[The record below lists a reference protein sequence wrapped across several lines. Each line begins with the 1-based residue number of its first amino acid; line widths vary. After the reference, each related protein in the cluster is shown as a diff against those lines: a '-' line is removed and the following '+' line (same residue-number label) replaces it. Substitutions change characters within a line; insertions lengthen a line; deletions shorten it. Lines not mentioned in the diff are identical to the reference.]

1 MPIDVE
7 RSDHVATI
15 TLNRPDV
22 LNAFDTEHL
31 NNLRE
36 QIQELSKDH
45 DIRAVILTGAGE
57 RAFAAGADIAEMRT
71 KSPSQAYEFSA
82 LGHSVCLAIEAAP
95 QPYIAAVNGYAL
107 GGGCEIALACDIRIA
122 SENAALGQ
130 PEVTLG
136 ILPGWGGTQRLTR
149 LVGPGI
155 ARELI
160 YTGRR
165 VKADEAAHLG
175 LVNAVYPLTELMDK
189 ARDIATQIASN
200 APIAV
205 RRSKDAISRALDV
218 ELDTGLAYEANLF
231 ALSFDST
238 DQKEGMGAF
247 LERRKPEFKGE

>member
-7 RSDHVATI
+7 RSGHVATI

-22 LNAFDTEHL
+22 LNAFNTEHL
-31 NNLRE
+31 SALHSAIDQLSADRE
-36 QIQELSKDH
+36 
-45 DIRAVILTGAGE
+45 IRAVILTGAGE

-71 KSPSQAYEFSA
+71 KSPSEALEFS
-82 LGHSVCLAIEAAP
+82 LMGHGVCKAIEAAP

-107 GGGCEIALACDIRIA
+107 GGGCEIALACDIRLA

-136 ILPGWGGTQRLTR
+136 ISPGWGGTQRLTR

-165 VKADEAAHLG
+165 VKAEEAARLG
-175 LVNAVYPLTELMDK
+175 MVNAVYPLAELMSK
-189 ARDIATQIASN
+189 AMEMAESIAAN

-205 RRSKDAISRALDV
+205 SRSKDAISRALDV
-218 ELDTGLAYEANLF
+218 ELDTGLEFEARIF
-231 ALSFDST
+231 ALCFDTT
-238 DQKEGMGAF
+238 DQKEGMSAF
-247 LERRKPEFKGE
+247 LERRKATFTGR

>member
-7 RSDHVATI
+7 RSGHVATI

-22 LNAFDTEHL
+22 LNAFNTEHL
-31 NNLRE
+31 TALRAAID
-36 QIQELSKDH
+36 QLSADH
-45 DIRAVILTGAGE
+45 DVRAVILTGAGE

-71 KSPSQAYEFSA
+71 KSPSEALEFSTM
-82 LGHSVCLAIEAAP
+82 GHAVCRAIEAAP

-107 GGGCEIALACDIRIA
+107 GGGCEVALACDIRIA

-136 ILPGWGGTQRLTR
+136 IPPGWGGTQRLTR

-165 VKADEAAHLG
+165 VKADEAARLG
-175 LVNAVYPLTELMDK
+175 IVNAVYPLTDLLSK
-189 ARDIATQIASN
+189 AQEMAEQIAAN

-205 RRSKDAISRALDV
+205 SRSKDAISRALDV
-218 ELDTGLAYEANLF
+218 ALDTGLEFEAKIF
-231 ALSFDST
+231 ALSFDT
-238 DQKEGMGAF
+238 RDQKEGMAAF
-247 LERRKPEFKGE
+247 LERRKASFTGE